1 MQNPAEKKTSWKFL
15 LNSSWPA
22 MNLKVQTPY
31 QHKIPRNE
39 VGSKFSENEEKIQIS
54 IYLTFY

>member
-15 LNSSWPA
+15 LNSRWPG

-31 QHKIPRNE
+31 QSKIPRND
-39 VGSKFSENEEKIQIS
+39 VGSKFSENGGKIQIS
-54 IYLTFY
+54 IDLTFY

>member
-31 QHKIPRNE
+31 QHKIPRND
-39 VGSKFSENEEKIQIS
+39 VGSKFVENGGKKFRSQLI
-54 IYLTFY
+54 